1 MQLLQNEIQTL
12 NLSNTVA
19 ALYYY
24 SANKPTGSWSL
35 SQFVITNPCK
45 DEHVTMNI

>member
-1 MQLLQNEIQTL
+1 MQLLQFQKEIQTL
-12 NLSNTVA
+12 NLSDTVA

-35 SQFVITNPCK
+35 SQFVIINPCT
-45 DEHVTMNI
+45 DEND